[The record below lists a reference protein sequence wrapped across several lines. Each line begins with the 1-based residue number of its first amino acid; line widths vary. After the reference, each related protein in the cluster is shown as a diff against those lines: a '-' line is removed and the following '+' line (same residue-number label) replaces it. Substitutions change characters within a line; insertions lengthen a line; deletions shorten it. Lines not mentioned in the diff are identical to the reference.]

1 MGRTTK
7 ATATAVDDAIPMP
20 SGNASH
26 SDGNGS
32 ATRGQA
38 LSSLDKDER
47 NGVYLMAGDHLN
59 EALTALSQ
67 AFPDVLISELAA
79 VLSVKANEK
88 NFSVSI
94 NPLLRALC
102 EYLNQDPDVF
112 LNEVAPICNVPRRY
126 LGVQRLSDGGY
137 IFKLNN
143 ILTSAD
149 TITNFAV
156 SLRKEFSTVMA
167 EPGFQDV
174 RDRQRAQGQERANRK
189 QQEIVY

>member
-1 MGRTTK
+1 MGRTTAPK
-7 ATATAVDDAIPMP
+7 TTAAVTDTAVDDAIPMP
-20 SGNASH
+20 TEGNS
-26 SDGNGS
+26 S

-59 EALTALSQ
+59 EALTSLSQ

-102 EYLNQDPDVF
+102 EYLSQDPDVF
-112 LNEVAPICNVPRRY
+112 LNEVAQICNVPRRY
-126 LGVQRLSDGGY
+126 LGVQRLTDGGY

-156 SLRKEFSTVMA
+156 SLRKEFSTVIA

-174 RDRQRAQGQERANRK
+174 RDRQRVQGKERATRK